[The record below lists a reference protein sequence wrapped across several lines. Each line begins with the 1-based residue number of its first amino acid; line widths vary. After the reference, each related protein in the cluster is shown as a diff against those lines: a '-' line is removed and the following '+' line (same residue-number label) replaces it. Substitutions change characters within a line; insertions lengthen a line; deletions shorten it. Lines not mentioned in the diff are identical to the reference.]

1 MLYFE
6 RPLYLALCLLAP
18 LYWALRRFAL
28 IGRIEFPL
36 TLGDWGGPTLK
47 WNSVSL
53 RVARVLSASAVS
65 LSFLLAVVALAGPVR
80 LLQETVFSGSGNV
93 VIFVVDVSPSM
104 AAGDMGDE
112 TRIDA
117 SRRLIASLVSRR
129 PGTSFGLAALGSS
142 AALLVPPTVDHQA
155 FLSRLSALAVGE
167 FGDGTAL
174 GLGLAVAAAHGGQG
188 TRART
193 TAILLTDGENNAGE
207 IHPST
212 AAGLLAARGIQFFV
226 IGVGSR
232 GQVPVDYVDPATG
245 RHYSGL
251 LESDFNEGA
260 LREIA
265 MAGNGGYAGARDR
278 AALEKVFET
287 IDSAVPVTS
296 NSWTRSIEEPLD
308 RPLVLIAL
316 ALFAAAWFIR
326 RLIMGALI

>member
-6 RPLYLALCLLAP
+6 RPLYLSLCLLVP
-18 LYWALRRFAL
+18 LYWALRRFGL
-28 IGRIEFPL
+28 FGRIEFPL
-36 TLGDWGGPTLK
+36 TLGDWGGPPLR
-47 WNSVSL
+47 WNTVGI
-53 RVARVLSASAVS
+53 RVAKILSSSAVC
-65 LSFLLAVVALAGPVR
+65 LTFALAALALAGPVR
-80 LLQETVFSGSGNV
+80 FRQETVFSGSGNV
-93 VIFVVDVSPSM
+93 VIFVLDVSPSM
-104 AAGDMGDE
+104 AAGDMGEE

-174 GLGLAVAAAHGGQG
+174 GLGLAVAAAHGGPQ
-188 TRART
+188 ASVRT

-212 AAGLLAARGIQFFV
+212 AAGILAARGIQFFV

-251 LESDFNEGA
+251 LESDFNEAA

-265 MAGNGGYAGARDR
+265 IAGNGGYVGARDLV
-278 AALEKVFET
+278 ALEKVFET

-296 NSWTRSIEEPLD
+296 NSWTRAIEEPLD
-308 RPLVLIAL
+308 RPLILVACCAFAL
-316 ALFAAAWFIR
+316 AWLIR
-326 RLIMGALI
+326 RLFMGAVI